1 VQTRPDA
8 VRTTCPEDP
17 LLDPF
22 ILVKIACAIVIVVS
36 ASRATERLGP
46 FLGSMIATLPVS
58 TGPIYVFLA
67 IDHGPQFI
75 SDSARMGVVAVVA
88 TVAFVGVH
96 AVVAQRHAT
105 FVSWLAATLA
115 WFAVAALLQ
124 LREWS
129 FLEACALFAACFAL
143 AIRAL
148 RRFVVE
154 VKAPPLPRV
163 RFDLALRSALV
174 AGVVIATTVASN
186 ALGPSA
192 TGTLATYPV
201 VFTSLVLILQPRCGG
216 PFTASLLVNAL
227 KGLIGFGTALGVLH
241 LAAARMSSAW
251 ALLIGLAVAV
261 GWNCGLFAFR
271 HRTGRRSSA

>member
-1 VQTRPDA
+1 M
-8 VRTTCPEDP
+8 P
-17 LLDPF
+17 LIDPF

-75 SDSARMGVVAVVA
+75 SDSARMGVVAVIA
-88 TVAFVGVH
+88 TVAFVAMH
-96 AVVAQRHAT
+96 AIVAQRHAT
-105 FVSWLAATLA
+105 FPSWLAATGSWFVVA
-115 WFAVAALLQ
+115 WLLQ

-129 FLEACALFAACFAL
+129 FVEACSLFAACFAI

-154 VKAPPLPRV
+154 MKPPPMPRV

-174 AGVVIATTVASN
+174 ACVVIATTVASN
-186 ALGPSA
+186 ALGPAA

-216 PFTASLLVNAL
+216 PFTASLLVNSL
-227 KGLIGFGTALGVLH
+227 KGLIGFGSALGMLH
-241 LAAARMSSAW
+241 LAAARWGSA
-251 ALLIGLAVAV
+251 AGLLLGLAVAV
-261 GWNCGLFAFR
+261 GWNCGLFFFR
-271 HRTGRRSSA
+271 HRKK

>member
-1 VQTRPDA
+1 MPVPTSS
-8 VRTTCPEDP
+8 

-58 TGPIYVFLA
+58 TGPVFVFLA
-67 IDHGPQFI
+67 IDHGPRFI
-75 SDSARMGVVAVVA
+75 SDSALMGLVAVTA
-88 TVAFVGVH
+88 TVAFICAH
-96 AVVAQRHAT
+96 SIVAQKHST
-105 FVSWLAATLA
+105 FPSWLAATCA
-115 WFAVAALLQ
+115 WFATAWLLQ
-124 LREWS
+124 QRQWTLV
-129 FLEACALFAACFAL
+129 EACVVFFASFGF

-154 VKAPPLPRV
+154 VQAPPMPRV
-163 RFDLALRSALV
+163 RFDLALRSTLV
-174 AGVVIATTVASN
+174 ACVVIATTIAGNSV
-186 ALGPSA
+186 GPAA

-216 PFTASLLVNAL
+216 PFTASLLVSSL

-241 LAAARMSSAW
+241 FASARWGSTAG
-251 ALLIGLAVAV
+251 LLLGLAVAV
-261 GWNCGLFAFR
+261 GWNTGLFLLR
-271 HRTGRRSSA
+271 HRKN

>member
-1 VQTRPDA
+1 MSA
-8 VRTTCPEDP
+8 

-58 TGPIYVFLA
+58 TGPVYVFLA

-75 SDSARMGVVAVVA
+75 SDSALMGVVATTA
-88 TVAFVGVH
+88 TVAFVAVH
-96 AVVAQRHAT
+96 AIVAQRHAT
-105 FVSWLAATLA
+105 FLSWLAATCS
-115 WFAVAALLQ
+115 WFVAASLLQ
-124 LREWS
+124 LRAWT
-129 FLEACALFAACFAL
+129 LVDACAMFFACFGT
-143 AIRAL
+143 AIWAL

-154 VKAPPLPRV
+154 IKAPAMPRV

-174 AGVVIATTVASN
+174 ASVVIATTLAGHS
-186 ALGPSA
+186 LGPAA

-216 PFTASLLVNAL
+216 PFTASLLVNSL
-227 KGLIGFGTALGVLH
+227 KGLIGFGSALGVLH
-241 LAAARMSSAW
+241 LASAQWGSAAG
-251 ALLIGLAVAV
+251 LLLGLAVAI
-261 GWNCGLFAFR
+261 GWNIGLFLAR
-271 HRTGRRSSA
+271 HHQK

>member
-1 VQTRPDA
+1 MHS
-8 VRTTCPEDP
+8 

-22 ILVKIACAIVIVVS
+22 ILIKIAAAIVIVVT

-88 TVAFVGVH
+88 TVAFVAVH
-96 AVVAQRHAT
+96 AMVAQKHAT
-105 FVSWLAATLA
+105 FVSWLSATASWFVVA
-115 WFAVAALLQ
+115 WLLQMREWDLSEACSLFAVC
-124 LREWS
+124 
-129 FLEACALFAACFAL
+129 FGFAIL
-143 AIRAL
+143 AL
-148 RRFVVE
+148 RRYVVE
-154 VKAPPLPRV
+154 IKAPAMPRV

-174 AGVVIATTVASN
+174 ACVVIATTVASN
-186 ALGPSA
+186 SVGSAA

-216 PFTASLLVNAL
+216 PFTASLLVNSL
-227 KGLIGFGTALGVLH
+227 KGLIGFGAALAVLSLASARWGSTAG
-241 LAAARMSSAW
+241 
-251 ALLIGLAVAV
+251 LLLGLAVAV
-261 GWNCGLFAFR
+261 TWNLALFCLR
-271 HRTGRRSSA
+271 NQWGQGRLKQIGPDPD

>member
-1 VQTRPDA
+1 MSS
-8 VRTTCPEDP
+8 

-22 ILVKIACAIVIVVS
+22 ILIKIACAIVIVVS

-75 SDSARMGVVAVVA
+75 SDSSRTGVVAVVA

-96 AVVAQRHAT
+96 AMVAQKHAT
-105 FVSWLAATLA
+105 FVSWLAATAA
-115 WFAVAALLQ
+115 WFVVAWLLQ

-129 FLEACALFAACFAL
+129 LVEACSLFALCFAS
-143 AIRAL
+143 AIWAL
-148 RRFVVE
+148 RRYVVE
-154 VKAPPLPRV
+154 IKAPAMPRV
-163 RFDLALRSALV
+163 RFDLALRAGLV
-174 AGVVIATTVASN
+174 ACVVIATTAASN
-186 ALGPSA
+186 AVGPAA

-216 PFTASLLVNAL
+216 PFTASLLVNSL
-227 KGLIGFGTALGVLH
+227 KGLVGFGSALAVLS
-241 LAAARMSSAW
+241 LASARWGSTTG
-251 ALLIGLAVAV
+251 LLLGLAVAIA
-261 GWNCGLFAFR
+261 WNLALFSLR
-271 HRTGRRSSA
+271 NKWGQSRIK

>member
-1 VQTRPDA
+1 M
-8 VRTTCPEDP
+8 
-17 LLDPF
+17 
-22 ILVKIACAIVIVVS
+22 IVVS

-75 SDSARMGVVAVVA
+75 SDSARMGVIAVVA
-88 TVAFVGVH
+88 TVAFVAVH

-105 FVSWLAATLA
+105 FVSWLCATAA
-115 WFAVAALLQ
+115 WFLVASLLQ

-129 FLEACALFAACFAL
+129 FVEGCLVFAACFAL
-143 AIRAL
+143 AIRSL
-148 RRFVVE
+148 RRYVVE
-154 VKAPPLPRV
+154 IKAPPMPRV

-174 AGVVIATTVASN
+174 AGVVVATTIAGN
-186 ALGPSA
+186 AVGPAA

-216 PFTASLLVNAL
+216 PFTAALLVNSL

-241 LAAARMSSAW
+241 LAAARLGSTAG
-251 ALLIGLAVAV
+251 LLLGLAVAIA
-261 GWNCGLFAFR
+261 WNVGLFLLR
-271 HRTGRRSSA
+271 HRR

>member
-1 VQTRPDA
+1 MSS
-8 VRTTCPEDP
+8 P
-17 LLDPF
+17 LDFF

-88 TVAFVGVH
+88 TVAFVSVH
-96 AVVAQRHAT
+96 AVVAQRHGT
-105 FVSWLAATLA
+105 FLSWLAATSA
-115 WFAVAALLQ
+115 WFAVAWLLQ
-124 LREWS
+124 LRAWS
-129 FLEACALFAACFAL
+129 FLEACALFAASFGL
-143 AIRAL
+143 AIRGL

-154 VKAPPLPRV
+154 VKAPPMPRV

-174 AGVVIATTVASN
+174 ACVVIATTVASN
-186 ALGPSA
+186 AAGPAA

-216 PFTASLLVNAL
+216 LFTASLLVNSL
-227 KGLIGFGTALGVLH
+227 KGLVGFGAALGVLH
-241 LAAARMSSAW
+241 LAAARLGSTW
-251 ALLIGLAVAV
+251 GLLLGLAVAV
-261 GWNCGLFAFR
+261 AWNCGLFLLR
-271 HRTGRRSSA
+271 HRKK

>member
-1 VQTRPDA
+1 MHS
-8 VRTTCPEDP
+8 

-75 SDSARMGVVAVVA
+75 SDSARTGVVAVVA
-88 TVAFVGVH
+88 TVAFVAVH
-96 AVVAQRHAT
+96 AIVAQRHGT
-105 FVSWLAATLA
+105 FLSWLSATA
-115 WFAVAALLQ
+115 SWFAIAWLLQ

-129 FLEACALFAACFAL
+129 LVEACSLFALCFAL
-143 AIRAL
+143 SIWAL

-154 VKAPPLPRV
+154 IKAPPMPRV

-174 AGVVIATTVASN
+174 AFVVIATTVASN
-186 ALGPSA
+186 AVGPAA

-201 VFTSLVLILQPRCGG
+201 VFTSLVLILQPRCAG
-216 PFTASLLVNAL
+216 PFTASLLVNSL
-227 KGLIGFGTALGVLH
+227 KGLIGFGSALAVLSLTSARWGSTAGLLLGLGV
-241 LAAARMSSAW
+241 
-251 ALLIGLAVAV
+251 AVA
-261 GWNCGLFAFR
+261 WNCGLFLLR
-271 HRTGRRSSA
+271 NRVRR

>member
-1 VQTRPDA
+1 
-8 VRTTCPEDP
+8 
-17 LLDPF
+17 
-22 ILVKIACAIVIVVS
+22 VVS

-67 IDHGPQFI
+67 IDHGSQFI
-75 SDSARMGVVAVVA
+75 SDSARMGVVAVTA
-88 TVAFVGVH
+88 TVGFVAVH
-96 AVVAQRHAT
+96 AFVAQRHAT
-105 FVSWLAATLA
+105 LVSWLCATLA
-115 WFAVAALLQ
+115 WFGCAFLLQ
-124 LREWS
+124 LREWT
-129 FLEACALFAACFAL
+129 FVEGCAVFAACFAI
-143 AIRAL
+143 AIVSL

-154 VKAPPLPRV
+154 VKTPPLPRV
-163 RFDLALRSALV
+163 RFDLALRSLLV

-216 PFTASLLVNAL
+216 PFTAALLVNSL
-227 KGLIGFGTALGVLH
+227 KGLVGFGMALGVLS

-251 ALLIGLAVAV
+251 ALVIALAVAV
-261 GWNCGLFAFR
+261 GWNCGLFLLR
-271 HRTGRRSSA
+271 GRLARAG

>member
-1 VQTRPDA
+1 MHS
-8 VRTTCPEDP
+8 

-75 SDSARMGVVAVVA
+75 SDSARTGVVAVVA
-88 TVAFVGVH
+88 TVAFVAVH
-96 AVVAQRHAT
+96 AIVAQRHGT
-105 FVSWLAATLA
+105 FLSWLCATA
-115 WFAVAALLQ
+115 SWFAIAWLLQ

-129 FLEACALFAACFAL
+129 LVEACSLFALCFAL
-143 AIRAL
+143 AIWAL

-154 VKAPPLPRV
+154 IKAPPMPRV

-174 AGVVIATTVASN
+174 ACVVIATTVASN
-186 ALGPSA
+186 AVGPAA

-216 PFTASLLVNAL
+216 PFTASLLVNSL
-227 KGLIGFGTALGVLH
+227 KGLIGFGSALAVLSLASARWGSTAGLLLGLGV
-241 LAAARMSSAW
+241 
-251 ALLIGLAVAV
+251 AVA
-261 GWNCGLFAFR
+261 WNCGLFLLR
-271 HRTGRRSSA
+271 NRIRK